1 MADRITPERRSA
13 NMSRI
18 RNKNTGPELAVR
30 RALRSLG
37 IGYRL
42 HSKDL
47 PGHPDI
53 VLRSRRK
60 VIFVHGCFWHRHPG
74 CRFAY
79 SPKSRESFWQQKFA
93 GNVARDAKNFNALL
107 ELGWAPL
114 IIWECETKNPAG
126 LIEILKSELGLVNA
140 HPIPA

>member
-1 MADRITPERRSA
+1 MADKISTERRSA

-18 RNKNTGPELAVR
+18 RNKNTVPELSVR

-47 PGHPDI
+47 PGRPDI
-53 VLRSRRK
+53 VLRSRKK

-74 CRFAY
+74 CKFAY
-79 SPKSRESFWQQKFA
+79 SPKSRESFWQQKFHS
-93 GNVARDAKNFNALL
+93 NVNRDEKNIQSLRH
-107 ELGWAPL
+107 LGWNPVV
-114 IIWECETKNPAG
+114 IWECETKDWSN
-126 LIEILKSELGLVNA
+126 LREKLERELKA
-140 HPIPA
+140 